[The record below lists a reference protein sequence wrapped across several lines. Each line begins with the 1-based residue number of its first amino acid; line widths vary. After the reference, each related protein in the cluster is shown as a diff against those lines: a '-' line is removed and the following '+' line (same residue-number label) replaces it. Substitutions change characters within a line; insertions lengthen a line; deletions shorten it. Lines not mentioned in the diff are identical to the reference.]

1 VARITSTFL
10 VAGACAVAFA
20 GPARADDAADMKKM
34 VQSEIK
40 AYMDKKKEED
50 TKDKVF
56 KAKWKDGLVFE
67 TPDKNYTMKIGG
79 RIHLD
84 SSFTEADDDLQ
95 AASGGTTFGLGE
107 EFQDQTY
114 FRRLRLNMS
123 GDITKYV
130 DWKIQL
136 DFADPSDGVLR
147 DAFITIKNL
156 KECIGCWAPMIRVG
170 HQHEPV
176 GLETMS
182 SSNHNAFIERSL
194 TTTLHPDRQLGIN
207 FLDSFW
213 NEHATAQLGVF
224 STDFSDDEDG
234 FAIWDEEEGDGGHAV
249 SGRFTLVP
257 WAKDTCHFVHLG
269 ASASYRKTGEARFRA
284 RPGIARGPRTVDT
297 GTLSLVEDTHWIY
310 NAELAAV
317 MGSFH
322 AAAEY
327 TVVDLDDPARQDPS
341 FTAWYV
347 QAGWFLTGEAK
358 AYDFGKGL
366 WGNNKPCCNFISNG
380 CCCWGGW
387 ELVARYDT
395 IDLNDGTV
403 RGGEMTN
410 MAVGLN
416 WYLNPNARIM
426 FDVVFSNTENRATGS
441 GNSQVIIVDEDVT
454 SFLMRWDVHF

>member
-1 VARITSTFL
+1 MARHLTHTMRGATVLAAAACGVVF
-10 VAGACAVAFA
+10 AGA
-20 GPARADDAADMKKM
+20 ARADDAADMKKL
-34 VQSEIK
+34 VQAEIK

-56 KAKWKDGLVFE
+56 KAKWRDGLSLE
-67 TPDKNYTMKIGG
+67 TADKSYTMKIGG

-84 SSFTEADDDLQ
+84 TSFTDAEPTLELPAP
-95 AASGGTTFGLGE
+95 GLGE

-114 FRRLRLNMS
+114 FRRLRLYVS

-130 DWKIQL
+130 DYKIQL
-136 DFADPSDGVLR
+136 DFAEPDTPVVR
-147 DAFITIKNL
+147 DAFITLKNL
-156 KECIGCWAPMIRVG
+156 KECVGCWAPMIRVG

-176 GLETMS
+176 GLETTS
-182 SSNHNAFIERSL
+182 SSNNNAFIERSL
-194 TTTLHPDRQLGIN
+194 TTALHPDRQIGIN

-234 FAIWDEEEGDGGHAV
+234 FGIWDEEEGDGGHALT
-249 SGRFTLVP
+249 GRFTLIP
-257 WAKDTCHFVHLG
+257 WAKDTCHFLHVG
-269 ASASYRKTGEARFRA
+269 ASASYRRTGEARFRA
-284 RPGIARGPRTVDT
+284 RPGIAKGPRMVDT
-297 GTLSLVEDTHWIY
+297 GTLSLVEDAHWIF

-317 MGSFH
+317 LGSFH

-327 TVVDLDDPARQDPS
+327 TMVDLDDPARQDPS

-347 QAGWFLTGEAK
+347 QAGWFLTGESK

-366 WGNNKPCCNFISNG
+366 WANNKPCCNFISNG
-380 CCCWGGW
+380 CCCLGGL

-410 MAVGLN
+410 IAVGLN

-426 FDVVFSNTENRATGS
+426 FDVVFSNTENR
-441 GNSQVIIVDEDVT
+441 NSSNVVIVDEDVT